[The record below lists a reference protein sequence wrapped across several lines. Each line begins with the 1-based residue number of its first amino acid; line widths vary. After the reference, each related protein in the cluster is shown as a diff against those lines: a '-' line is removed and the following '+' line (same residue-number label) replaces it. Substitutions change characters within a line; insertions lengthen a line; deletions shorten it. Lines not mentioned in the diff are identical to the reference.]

1 MGALVCLKV
10 RNRLM
15 GAIKTAVIKIGTIK
29 KHKQNWYENTSDV
42 RDWPYSNK
50 EKTRMMPAIN
60 FNMKGSTFIEAKLCV
75 DNQSTSCGFFRDVVD
90 FSRGFC
96 YNQFSF
102 FFFLD
107 ALKFFWDSSS
117 FHAASHQVSN
127 LRLAS
132 IRSRLFWR
140 VRFVAKKP
148 ICWAIELSLSKS
160 SLINPRLVIK

>member
-1 MGALVCLKV
+1 
-10 RNRLM
+10 M

-29 KHKQNWYENTSDV
+29 KHKQNWYENASDV

-75 DNQSTSCGFFRDVVD
+75 DNQSTSSSFFRDVVD

-102 FFFLD
+102 FF
-107 ALKFFWDSSS
+107 SSVIVWLIYI
-117 FHAASHQVSN
+117 QEWVGG
-127 LRLAS
+127 RLAVFQGG
-132 IRSRLFWR
+132 RGWWTNVCQQQQQQCQVVQLCHLLWHRQLQLKQQGHFR
-140 VRFVAKKP
+140 VKFHQHLQKNA
-148 ICWAIELSLSKS
+148 LH
-160 SLINPRLVIK
+160 

>member
-29 KHKQNWYENTSDV
+29 KHKQNWYENASDV

-102 FFFLD
+102 FFFGCSEIL
-107 ALKFFWDSSS
+107 LRFFFISCSFSSS
-117 FHAASHQVSN
+117 FQ
-127 LRLAS
+127 
-132 IRSRLFWR
+132 
-140 VRFVAKKP
+140 
-148 ICWAIELSLSKS
+148 SKIGFDS
-160 SLINPRLVIK
+160 FKTLLKG